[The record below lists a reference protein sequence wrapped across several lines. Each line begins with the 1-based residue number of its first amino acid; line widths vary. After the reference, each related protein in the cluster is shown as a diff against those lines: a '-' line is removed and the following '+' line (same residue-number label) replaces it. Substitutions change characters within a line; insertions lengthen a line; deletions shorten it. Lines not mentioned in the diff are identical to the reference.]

1 MIDNVDYSYKLKNG
15 LTDKDLVKKLSDHNK
30 NEQQLINKQNKNKND
45 EDHEDDHEKIN
56 KNYSSSSNFYKD
68 RINDLKNDSNI

>member
-30 NEQQLINKQNKNKND
+30 NEQQLINKQNKNKKD
-45 EDHEDDHEKIN
+45 EDHEDDH
-56 KNYSSSSNFYKD
+56 
-68 RINDLKNDSNI
+68 